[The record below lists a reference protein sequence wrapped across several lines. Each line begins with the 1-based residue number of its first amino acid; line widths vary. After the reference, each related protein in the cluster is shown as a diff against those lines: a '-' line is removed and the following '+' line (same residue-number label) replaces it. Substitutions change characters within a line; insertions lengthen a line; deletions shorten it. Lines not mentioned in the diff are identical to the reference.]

1 MKLKWVFGA
10 LVLAN
15 LGLWMWASWY
25 RAPAVDA
32 NRNVRPPIAAEKM
45 RLLAEPG
52 VKLQSRKAPPPAHAE
67 LSANAPQVCFHIG
80 PFPSADFA
88 TQAETGLNKLQL
100 LFSRR
105 SEESKTVS
113 GYLVYLPPLSSKAA
127 VERKRKQLTR
137 LGFKDHAVMQEEG
150 FRNAISLG
158 RFSVEVNADSRVQK
172 LAAKGI
178 RAKVQ
183 TLYQTQSLY
192 WLDINV
198 AVPAETAARVKEI
211 DWGSKDVQAQ
221 EAACPAGAKP
231 PEERV
236 DNAPD

>member
-25 RAPAVDA
+25 RVPAVDVSRTA
-32 NRNVRPPIAAEKM
+32 RAPIAAEKM
-45 RLLAEPG
+45 RLLNEPG
-52 VKLQSRKAPPPAHAE
+52 VKLQTRKAPPPAHAE

-80 PFPSADFA
+80 PFPDTDLA
-88 TQAETGLNKLQL
+88 TRAETSLNKLQL
-100 LFSRR
+100 HFDRR
-105 SEESKTVS
+105 SVEAKTVS
-113 GYLVYLPPLSSKAA
+113 GFLDYLPPLSSKAA

-158 RFSVEVNADSRVQK
+158 RFSVEANADSRVQK

-178 RAKVQ
+178 QAKVQ
-183 TLYQTQSLY
+183 TLYQSRTLY
-192 WLDINV
+192 WLDIN
-198 AVPAETAARVKEI
+198 ASVPADTAAKMKEI
-211 DWGSKDVQAQ
+211 DWGAKDVQAQ
-221 EAACPAGAKP
+221 ETACPAGARP
-231 PEERV
+231 PGKRV
-236 DNAPD
+236 DNTPG